1 MPSVSLYCGSSATPT
16 HLTILSLS
24 LPSYP
29 NRNVPFCSDLRS
41 LLPFASRFGWS
52 QCSSLSSPLS
62 SRMSHAWLSGFV
74 CSGGARKMFIVST
87 LLSGLSKH
95 THTHLYRLT
104 TVLCSIL
111 GIFFLMFLISN
122 LFTQQNYYTS
132 CIFMVSPNCPTAEET
147 GRTPP
152 STFYTLVFL
161 LLYHFLWFIHFWY
174 FCLSWN
180 FISFI
185 SICLLNLFSNLLRIY

>member
-1 MPSVSLYCGSSATPT
+1 MRFFCDTNALDDP
-16 HLTILSLS
+16 LSLS
-24 LPSYP
+24 PLLPQT
-29 NRNVPFCSDLRS
+29 VPFCSDLRS

-95 THTHLYRLT
+95 THTHTHLYRLT
-104 TVLCSIL
+104 TVFCSIL
-111 GIFFLMFLISN
+111 GIFFFMVLISN

-132 CIFMVSPNCPTAEET
+132 CLFMVSPNC
-147 GRTPP
+147 RRDRKNPP
-152 STFYTLVFL
+152 STFYTLVIL
-161 LLYHFLWFIHFWY
+161 LLHHFLWFIHFWY

>member
-24 LPSYP
+24 PLLPQT
-29 NRNVPFCSDLRS
+29 VPFCSDLRS

-62 SRMSHAWLSGFV
+62 SRVSHAWLSGFV

-95 THTHLYRLT
+95 THTLTHLYRLT
-104 TVLCSIL
+104 TVFCSIL
-111 GIFFLMFLISN
+111 GIFFFMFLISN

-132 CIFMVSPNCPTAEET
+132 CLFMVSPNYPTAEET
-147 GRTPP
+147 GRT
-152 STFYTLVFL
+152 L
-161 LLYHFLWFIHFWY
+161 LLHSTH
-174 FCLSWN
+174 
-180 FISFI
+180 
-185 SICLLNLFSNLLRIY
+185 